1 MGDLAETNAIKKVF
15 NYKIPS
21 ISSTKSM
28 TGHTLGAAGA
38 LESVFSIMTLK
49 DSIIPPTI
57 NLNNPDPKCDLDYT
71 PNIAREKK
79 VQIVMNNSF
88 GFGGTNSS
96 LIFKI
101 L

>member
-1 MGDLAETNAIKKVF
+1 
-15 NYKIPS
+15 
-21 ISSTKSM
+21 M

-71 PNIAREKK
+71 PNIAREK
-79 VQIVMNNSF
+79 S
-88 GFGGTNSS
+88 TNCHE
-96 LIFKI
+96 
-101 L
+101 